1 MNLGAIIFTL
11 LVAGDIL
18 YTRTRCYRVPCV
30 LTGIYPPNLKCQKI
44 INKIAK
50 PKKQPKK
57 IMAILKNGPKK
68 FFHKPA
74 AVSGLIPDLR
84 SISPALRRSV
94 KDVPQ

>member
-1 MNLGAIIFTL
+1 MFTGGYL
-11 LVAGDIL
+11 
-18 YTRTRCYRVPCV
+18 
-30 LTGIYPPNLKCQKI
+30 PNLKCQKI
-44 INKIAK
+44 IKRIAK

-57 IMAILKNGPKK
+57 IKAILKNGPKK

-84 SISPALRRSV
+84 STASIPERSV